1 MIVTMDDA
9 SIHSSKKTSR
19 AIAELGLRVELLPR
33 YSPNLASV
41 ELVFGITKNL
51 IAKDS
56 YLKEW
61 NFSQSSGRNS
71 VIKAI
76 KSIMPWVPNQFGLFS

>member
-1 MIVTMDDA
+1 MDNA

-19 AIAELGLRVELLPR
+19 AIAELGLRIELLPP
-33 YSPNLASV
+33 YSPNLAPV

-56 YLKEW
+56 YLKE
-61 NFSQSSGRNS
+61 
-71 VIKAI
+71 
-76 KSIMPWVPNQFGLFS
+76 